1 MRERK
6 LILQDILNFEG
17 NIKYL
22 KKELDE
28 YPFDSNGSLI
38 IINSKTVSAILKK
51 TINGIISFDDIE
63 EWANIVECRDDVDF
77 ENENIQEI
85 IFELA
90 NPELNEPISLEL
102 LIGFLKSLD
111 KNFQGI

>member
-1 MRERK
+1 MRARK

-17 NIKYL
+17 DIRDL
-22 KKELDE
+22 KKELDK
-28 YPFDSNGSLI
+28 YPFDSKYPLI
-38 IINSKTVSAILKK
+38 IINSKTVCAILKK
-51 TINGIISFDDIE
+51 TISGIISFDDLE

-90 NPELNEPISLEL
+90 NPELNEQLSLEL
-102 LIGFLKSLD
+102 LIGYLKSLK
-111 KNFQGI
+111 KNI